1 MSLRQECPKTTAH
14 LHFPTFGPALVLVR
28 TLGRG
33 AATVSGRDFLAPG
46 RYGHGN
52 SLCWMEGDISVQSG
66 LTGGD
71 RSSRPLL
78 TVGMPAYN
86 EASQIASSVR
96 AVRDALD
103 TVGVPWELVVV
114 DDGSSDGTEGE
125 LRATVAGDDRIRV
138 IRLPQNRGVGFAIA
152 TAIGSAGGEWFM
164 VIPADLAMDLRD
176 IRRYLSA
183 VTPGVAAVAGYT
195 ATRGDYSPWRALVSI
210 VNRWAVCMLVGIY
223 VRNPNYI
230 HMYRREAV
238 SQAHLTCTGSP
249 ALFAELL
256 SICARFGEIV
266 EIPVRYV
273 PRTTGRAT
281 GARWQSILAT
291 GRGLVRLALSRHVS
305 EHVRPKPN

>member
-1 MSLRQECPKTTAH
+1 M
-14 LHFPTFGPALVLVR
+14 TFLPLN
-28 TLGRG
+28 
-33 AATVSGRDFLAPG
+33 ATVTATA
-46 RYGHGN
+46 
-52 SLCWMEGDISVQSG
+52 LCSMEGDLRVQSG

-71 RSSRPLL
+71 RSPRPLL
-78 TVGMPAYN
+78 TVGMPSYN

-125 LRATVAGDDRIRV
+125 LRATVADDDRIRV

-152 TAIGSAGGEWFM
+152 KAIGSACGDWFM

-176 IRRYLSA
+176 IRRYLDA

-210 VNRWAVCMLVGIY
+210 VNRWAVCKLVGID

-238 SQAHLTCTGSP
+238 SQANLTCTGSP

-291 GRGLVRLALSRHVS
+291 GRGLVRLALAQHVS
-305 EHVRPKPN
+305 EHVRPKPS